1 MFKVY
6 EISCI
11 YTNNSII
18 LDLFVIRIN
27 GADEDGL
34 RLSDFDGL
42 LAAAID
48 EIRQLI

>member
-1 MFKVY
+1 MFKVH

-18 LDLFVIRIN
+18 LDLFAIRVD

-34 RLSDFDGL
+34 RFSGFECL